1 LNGETPPSGSAKR
14 VYSSNSYDCDAGYGK
29 NKTTPD
35 IGRYPANIIMDEES
49 GKILDGQTGV
59 LKSGAMKKGTI
70 NGYDNS
76 FIYGTSKRFEHKG
89 NEKSAG
95 GASRFF
101 YCAKVSKKERG
112 EGNTH
117 PTVKPLKLMEYLCKM
132 TMSPT
137 KGVVL
142 DPFMGS
148 GTTGIACKNT
158 NRDFIGIEID
168 SDSLKIAKERMKD
181 KISKIEDICQGESY

>member
-1 LNGETPPSGSAKR
+1 MFGA
-14 VYSSNSYDCDAGYGK
+14 SNKSVVV
-29 NKTTPD
+29 NKPTPD

-49 GKILDGQTGV
+49 GKILDDQT
-59 LKSGAMKKGTI
+59 
-70 NGYDNS
+70 
-76 FIYGTSKRFEHKG
+76 GTSKRFEHKG

-132 TMSPT
+132 TMTPT
-137 KGVVL
+137 KGIVL

-148 GTTGIACKNT
+148 GTTGLACKNT

-168 SDSLKIAKERMKD
+168 SDSVKIAKERMKD